1 MARPFKVGETP
12 PYIPQ
17 VVFAQTILKKEILV
31 RGKNQ
36 VLLFQLW
43 VRIKMNLK
51 YCFVYDL
58 IKGQT
63 GM

>member
-1 MARPFKVGETP
+1 MARPFKVRR